1 MPTFTTTS
9 AYLRA
14 DDLSP
19 DGDTV
24 LTIASF
30 EKQSLRQDERTKEKW
45 VLHFAGR
52 EGGLAL
58 NDTNGRVLC
67 ELFGKEMDE
76 WIGKA
81 ICLYVDPHVQYNG
94 SQVAGIRIRPFI
106 PGLPA

>member
-14 DDLSP
+14 DDLPP

-30 EKQSLRQDERTKEKW
+30 EKQSLRQGERTVEKW
-45 VLHFAGR
+45 VLHFHER

-67 ELFGKEMDE
+67 ELLGKEMDG
-76 WIGKA
+76 WIGRP
-81 ICLYVDPHVQYNG
+81 ISLFVDPHIQYNG
-94 SQVAGIRIRPFI
+94 SPVAGIRIRPFI